1 MTRIAVASRSFASNP
16 VLRAELLA
24 RYPEVT
30 FIQSPT
36 VLSGVA
42 LVDLLRGHHRAIVG
56 LERIDDELLA
66 QVPELRIIS
75 KYGVGLDGLD
85 LSALARHGE
94 AVQLLVGMRDAGVFL
109 G

>member
-36 VLSGVA
+36 VPVQASHLACLRSG
-42 LVDLLRGHHRAIVG
+42 
-56 LERIDDELLA
+56 
-66 QVPELRIIS
+66 
-75 KYGVGLDGLD
+75 
-85 LSALARHGE
+85 
-94 AVQLLVGMRDAGVFL
+94 
-109 G
+109 